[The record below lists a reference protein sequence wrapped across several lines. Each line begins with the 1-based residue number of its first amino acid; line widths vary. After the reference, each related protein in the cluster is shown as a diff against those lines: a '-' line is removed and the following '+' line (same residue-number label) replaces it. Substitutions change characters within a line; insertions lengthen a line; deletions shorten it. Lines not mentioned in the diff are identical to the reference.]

1 MPFSWNREKTMRQQ
15 SRWLRLSA
23 LMLGLSLVAAACGG
37 DDDDDDATSDTT
49 AAADE
54 GGATAA
60 PEIGDAN
67 PSCTGEADGTL
78 SFGALLPETGDLSF
92 LGPPAIAAGTLAVDE
107 INAAGG
113 VLDQDV
119 AYRRGDS
126 GDADPDIANPTVD
139 SHLEN
144 GVDVILG
151 AESSGVS
158 LNVIDKIVGACKIQF
173 SPANTS
179 PELTEYDDDDLYF
192 RTAPSDI
199 LQGQVLSELMLEDG
213 VATAALLARQDSYG
227 EGLQEFTAVPFEEGG
242 GDVVVSR
249 TYDPEAQTFE
259 AEVDEVISADPD
271 ALVMIGFDESS
282 RILNSLFEA
291 GFTPQDKKIYLV
303 DGNIGNALGE
313 NFTEPGTLSGVKG
326 TLPSAEVTQDFR
338 GRLETVDPN
347 LTDLSYGPE
356 TYDAIMI
363 TALAA
368 IQADTDDPA
377 AVAREING
385 ITRDGEE
392 CTTFADCK
400 AMIEDGTDIDYNGP
414 SGPQDFSQPGE
425 PTAASFA
432 VQAYGEDN
440 QIDESLTEYRQ
451 AQLG

>member
-1 MPFSWNREKTMRQQ
+1 
-15 SRWLRLSA
+15 
-23 LMLGLSLVAAACGG
+23 MLGLSLVAAACGG
-37 DDDDDDATSDTT
+37 DDDDDDDASTETT
-49 AAADE
+49 EAAE
-54 GGATAA
+54 GGGIAA
-60 PEIGDAN
+60 PEIGDAD
-67 PSCTGEADGTL
+67 PSCTGEADGAL

-92 LGPPAIAAGTLAVDE
+92 LGPPAIAGAQLAVGE
-107 INAAGG
+107 INENGG

-139 SHLEN
+139 AHLQN

-179 PELTEYDDDDLYF
+179 PEFSDYDDDDLYF

-227 EGLQEFTAVPFEEGG
+227 EGLQEFTSTPFEEGG
-242 GDVVVSR
+242 GEVVVSR

-259 AEVDEVISADPD
+259 AEVDEVVSADPD
-271 ALVMIGFDESS
+271 ALVMIGFDESG
-282 RILNSLFEA
+282 RILNALFEA
-291 GFTPQDKKIYLV
+291 GFTAQDKKIYLV

-313 NFTEPGTLSGVKG
+313 NFSEPGTLVGVKG
-326 TLPSAEVTQDFR
+326 TLPSAEVTEDFR
-338 GRLETVDPN
+338 GRLDTINPD

-368 IQADTDDPA
+368 IEADTDDPA
-377 AVAREING
+377 EVARHVNG
-385 ITRDGEE
+385 ITRDGEACE
-392 CTTFADCK
+392 TFADCR
-400 AMIEDGTDIDYNGP
+400 ALIEDGTDIDYNGP

-432 VQAYGEDN
+432 VQSYGEDN
-440 QIDESLTEYRQ
+440 QIDESATEYRE